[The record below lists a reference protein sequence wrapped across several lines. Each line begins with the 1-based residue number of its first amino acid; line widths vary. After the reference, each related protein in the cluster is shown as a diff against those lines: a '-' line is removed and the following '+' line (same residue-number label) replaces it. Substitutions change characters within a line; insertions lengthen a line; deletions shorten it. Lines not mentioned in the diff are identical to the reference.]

1 MLSRNFLLTGVVL
14 ASAILA
20 GCQESESS
28 AAKGN
33 AQAQQAPKTQ
43 VGIITIEK
51 QAVELTSELPG
62 RTKSS
67 LEAEIRPQVGGIVEK
82 RLFEEGQAV
91 AAGDLLYQLDDSIYK
106 SNLEQAQADLDS
118 ARATLTSTKQ
128 TYERYRQLKARNNVS
143 QQNLDDANVAYLSA
157 VASEKRAVAS
167 LNSAKID
174 LKYTQ
179 IAAPIDGKIGIS
191 EVTVGALV
199 TAGQATPMTTIRTT
213 DPMYVDL
220 AQTSVE
226 QLRIRNLLS
235 LEHVELGDQNVT
247 LVLEDGSVYPHE
259 GRLKTRE
266 VNVDEMT
273 GSVTLR
279 AEFDNPDGLLLPGM
293 FVRGRINDLTDS
305 QAILVP
311 QQGVAR
317 DVKGNAFSL
326 VVNAENKVERRF
338 VTTERAVGNQWYIT
352 DGIKDGDK
360 VIVEGSMK
368 VRPGAD
374 VTTVELKRDPQT
386 GRMVE
391 VNAATTGQ

>member
-1 MLSRNFLLTGVVL
+1 MITGVVL

-28 AAKGN
+28 AA
-33 AQAQQAPKTQ
+33 ASAPAQQAPKTQ
-43 VGIITIEK
+43 VGVITIEK
-51 QAVELTSELPG
+51 QEVKLTSELPG

-82 RLFEEGQAV
+82 RLFEEGQTV
-91 AAGDLLYQLDDSIYK
+91 SAGDLLYQLDDSVYE

-128 TYERYRQLKARNNVS
+128 TYERYRQLKERNNVS

-157 VASEKRAVAS
+157 VADEKRAVAA

-174 LKYTQ
+174 LAYTK
-179 IAAPIDGKIGIS
+179 ITAPIDGKIGIS
-191 EVTVGALV
+191 DVTVGALV
-199 TAGQATPMTTIRTT
+199 TAGQSTAMTTIRAM
-213 DPMYVDL
+213 DPMFVDL

-226 QLRIRNLLS
+226 QLRQRTLLS
-235 LEHVELGDQNVT
+235 LDHVSLGDQSVT
-247 LVLEDGSVYPHE
+247 LTLEDGSEYPYK

-293 FVRGRINDLTDS
+293 FVRGQINDLNDS
-305 QAILVP
+305 EAILVP
-311 QQGVAR
+311 QQGVSR
-317 DVKGNAFSL
+317 DVKGNAIAY
-326 VVNAENKVERRF
+326 VVNADNKVEQRILE
-338 VTTERAVGNQWYIT
+338 TERSIGNQWYVT
-352 DGIKDGDK
+352 DGIKAGDR
-360 VIVEGSMK
+360 VVVQGSLK
-368 VRPGAD
+368 IRPGAE
-374 VTTVELKRDPQT
+374 VNAVELQRDPQT
-386 GRMVE
+386 GRIAE
-391 VNAATTGQ
+391 ANAATTGQ

>member
-1 MLSRNFLLTGVVL
+1 MITGVVL

-28 AAKGN
+28 AA
-33 AQAQQAPKTQ
+33 ASAPAQQAPKTQ
-43 VGIITIEK
+43 VGVITIEK
-51 QAVELTSELPG
+51 QEVKLTSELPG

-82 RLFEEGQAV
+82 RLFEEGQTV
-91 AAGDLLYQLDDSIYK
+91 SAGDLLYQLDDSVYE

-128 TYERYRQLKARNNVS
+128 TYERYRQLKERNNVS

-157 VASEKRAVAS
+157 VADEKRAVAA

-174 LKYTQ
+174 LAYTK
-179 IAAPIDGKIGIS
+179 ITAPIDGKIGIS
-191 EVTVGALV
+191 DVTVGALV
-199 TAGQATPMTTIRTT
+199 TAGQSTAMTTIRAM
-213 DPMYVDL
+213 DPMFVDL

-226 QLRIRNLLS
+226 QLRQRTLLS
-235 LEHVELGDQNVT
+235 LDHVSLGDQSVT
-247 LVLEDGSVYPHE
+247 LTLEDGSEYPYK

-293 FVRGRINDLTDS
+293 FVRGQINDLNDS
-305 QAILVP
+305 EAILVP
-311 QQGVAR
+311 QQGVSR
-317 DVKGNAFSL
+317 DVKGNAIAY
-326 VVNAENKVERRF
+326 VVNADNKVEQRILE
-338 VTTERAVGNQWYIT
+338 TERSIGNQWYVT
-352 DGIKDGDK
+352 NGIKAGDR
-360 VIVEGSMK
+360 VVVQGSLK
-368 VRPGAD
+368 IRPGAE
-374 VTTVELKRDPQT
+374 VNAVELQRDPQT
-386 GRMVE
+386 GRIVE
-391 VNAATTGQ
+391 ANAATTGQ

>member
-28 AAKGN
+28 AAGGN
-33 AQAQQAPKTQ
+33 GAAQQAPKTE
-43 VGIITIEK
+43 VGIVTIQK
-51 QAVELTSELPG
+51 QSVELTSELPG

-82 RLFEEGQAV
+82 RLFEEGQTV
-91 AAGDLLYQLDDSIYK
+91 EAGDLLYQLDDSIYE
-106 SNLEQAQADLDS
+106 SNVEQAQADLDS
-118 ARATLTSTKQ
+118 ARATLTSTQQ
-128 TYERYRQLKARNNVS
+128 TYERYKTLKERNNVS

-157 VASEKRAVAS
+157 VAAEKRAVAS

-174 LKYTQ
+174 LAYTK
-179 IAAPIDGKIGIS
+179 ITAPIDGKIGIS
-191 EVTVGALV
+191 DVTVGALV
-199 TAGQATPMTTIRTT
+199 TANQSSPMTTIRTV

-226 QLRIRNLLS
+226 QLRARTLLNQD
-235 LEHVELGDQNVT
+235 HVSLGDQTVT
-247 LVLEDGSVYPHE
+247 LTLEDGSEYPYK

-293 FVRGRINDLTDS
+293 FVRGLFNDLTDS

-311 QQGVAR
+311 QQGVMRNVQGKAY
-317 DVKGNAFSL
+317 AL
-326 VVNAENKVERRF
+326 VVNAENKVEQRML
-338 VTTERAVGNQWYIT
+338 TTERAIGNQWYVT
-352 DGIKDGDK
+352 DGIKEGDK
-360 VIVEGSMK
+360 VIVEGSIK
-368 VRPGAD
+368 VRPGAE
-374 VTTVELKRDPQT
+374 VTTVELQRDPQT

-391 VNAATTGQ
+391 ANAATTGQ

>member
-1 MLSRNFLLTGVVL
+1 MITGVVL

-28 AAKGN
+28 AA
-33 AQAQQAPKTQ
+33 ASAPAQQAPKTQ
-43 VGIITIEK
+43 VGVITIEK
-51 QAVELTSELPG
+51 QEVKLTSELPG

-82 RLFEEGQAV
+82 RLFEEGQTV
-91 AAGDLLYQLDDSIYK
+91 SAGDLLYQLDDSVYE

-128 TYERYRQLKARNNVS
+128 TYERYRQLKERNNVS

-157 VASEKRAVAS
+157 VADEKRAVAA

-174 LKYTQ
+174 LAYTK
-179 IAAPIDGKIGIS
+179 ITAPIDGKIGIS
-191 EVTVGALV
+191 DVTVGALV
-199 TAGQATPMTTIRTT
+199 TAGQSTAMTTIRAM
-213 DPMYVDL
+213 DPMFVDL

-226 QLRIRNLLS
+226 QLRQRTLLS
-235 LEHVELGDQNVT
+235 LDHVSLGDQSVT
-247 LVLEDGSVYPHE
+247 LTLEDGSEYPYK

-293 FVRGRINDLTDS
+293 FVRGQINDLNDS
-305 QAILVP
+305 EAILVP
-311 QQGVAR
+311 QQGVSR
-317 DVKGNAFSL
+317 DVKGNAIAY
-326 VVNAENKVERRF
+326 VVNADNKVEQRILE
-338 VTTERAVGNQWYIT
+338 TERSIGNQWYVT
-352 DGIKDGDK
+352 DGIKAGDR
-360 VIVEGSMK
+360 VVVQGSLK
-368 VRPGAD
+368 VRPGAE
-374 VTTVELKRDPQT
+374 VNAVELQRDPQT
-386 GRMVE
+386 GRIVE
-391 VNAATTGQ
+391 ANAATTGQ

>member
-1 MLSRNFLLTGVVL
+1 MITGVVL

-28 AAKGN
+28 AA
-33 AQAQQAPKTQ
+33 ASAPAQQAPKTQ
-43 VGIITIEK
+43 VGVITIEK
-51 QAVELTSELPG
+51 QEVKLTSELPG

-82 RLFEEGQAV
+82 RLFEEGQTV
-91 AAGDLLYQLDDSIYK
+91 SAGDLLYQLDDSVYE

-128 TYERYRQLKARNNVS
+128 TYERYRQLKERNNVS

-157 VASEKRAVAS
+157 VADEKRAVAA

-174 LKYTQ
+174 LAYTK
-179 IAAPIDGKIGIS
+179 ITAPIDGKIGIS
-191 EVTVGALV
+191 DVTVGALV
-199 TAGQATPMTTIRTT
+199 TAGQSTAMTTIRAM
-213 DPMYVDL
+213 DPMFVDL

-226 QLRIRNLLS
+226 QLRQRTLLS
-235 LEHVELGDQNVT
+235 LDHVSLGDQSVT
-247 LVLEDGSVYPHE
+247 LTLEDGSEYPYK

-293 FVRGRINDLTDS
+293 FVRGQINDLNDS
-305 QAILVP
+305 EAILVP
-311 QQGVAR
+311 QQGVSR
-317 DVKGNAFSL
+317 DVKGNAIAY
-326 VVNAENKVERRF
+326 VVNADNKVEQRILE
-338 VTTERAVGNQWYIT
+338 TERSIGNQWYVT
-352 DGIKDGDK
+352 DGIKAGDR
-360 VIVEGSMK
+360 VVVQGSLK
-368 VRPGAD
+368 IRPGAE
-374 VTTVELKRDPQT
+374 VNAVELQRDPQT
-386 GRMVE
+386 GRIVE
-391 VNAATTGQ
+391 ANAATTGQ

>member
-1 MLSRNFLLTGVVL
+1 MITGVVL

-28 AAKGN
+28 AA
-33 AQAQQAPKTQ
+33 ASAPAQQAPKTQ
-43 VGIITIEK
+43 VGVITIEK
-51 QAVELTSELPG
+51 QEVKLTSELPG

-82 RLFEEGQAV
+82 RLFEEGQTV
-91 AAGDLLYQLDDSIYK
+91 SAGDLLYQLDDSVYE

-128 TYERYRQLKARNNVS
+128 TYERYRQLKERNNVS

-157 VASEKRAVAS
+157 VADEKRAVAA

-174 LKYTQ
+174 LAYTK
-179 IAAPIDGKIGIS
+179 ITAPIDGKIGIS
-191 EVTVGALV
+191 DVTVGALV
-199 TAGQATPMTTIRTT
+199 TAGQSMAMTTIRAM
-213 DPMYVDL
+213 DPMFVDL

-226 QLRIRNLLS
+226 QLRQRTLLS
-235 LEHVELGDQNVT
+235 LDHVSLGDQSVT
-247 LVLEDGSVYPHE
+247 LTLEDGSEYPYK

-293 FVRGRINDLTDS
+293 FVRGQINDLNDS
-305 QAILVP
+305 EAILVP
-311 QQGVAR
+311 QQGVSR
-317 DVKGNAFSL
+317 DVKGNAIAY
-326 VVNAENKVERRF
+326 VVNADNKVEQRILE
-338 VTTERAVGNQWYIT
+338 TERSIGNQWYVT
-352 DGIKDGDK
+352 DGIKAGDR
-360 VIVEGSMK
+360 VVVQGSLK
-368 VRPGAD
+368 IRPGAE
-374 VTTVELKRDPQT
+374 VNAVELQRDPQT
-386 GRMVE
+386 GRIVE
-391 VNAATTGQ
+391 ANAATTGQ

>member
-1 MLSRNFLLTGVVL
+1 MITGVVL

-28 AAKGN
+28 AA
-33 AQAQQAPKTQ
+33 ASAPAQQAPKTH
-43 VGIITIEK
+43 VGVITIEK
-51 QAVELTSELPG
+51 QEVKLTSELPG

-82 RLFEEGQAV
+82 RLFEEGQTV
-91 AAGDLLYQLDDSIYK
+91 SAGDLLYQLDDSVYE

-128 TYERYRQLKARNNVS
+128 TYERYRQLKERNNVS

-157 VASEKRAVAS
+157 VADEKRAVAA

-174 LKYTQ
+174 LAYTK
-179 IAAPIDGKIGIS
+179 ITAPIDGKIGIS
-191 EVTVGALV
+191 DVTVGALV
-199 TAGQATPMTTIRTT
+199 TAGQSTAMTTIRAM
-213 DPMYVDL
+213 DPMFVDL

-226 QLRIRNLLS
+226 QLRQRTLLS
-235 LEHVELGDQNVT
+235 LDHVSLGDQSVT
-247 LVLEDGSVYPHE
+247 LTLEDGSEYPYK

-293 FVRGRINDLTDS
+293 FVRGQINDLNDS
-305 QAILVP
+305 EAILVP
-311 QQGVAR
+311 QQGVSR
-317 DVKGNAFSL
+317 DVKGNAIAY
-326 VVNAENKVERRF
+326 VVNADNKVEQRILE
-338 VTTERAVGNQWYIT
+338 TERSIGNQWYVT
-352 DGIKDGDK
+352 DGIKAGDR
-360 VIVEGSMK
+360 VVVQGSLK
-368 VRPGAD
+368 IRPGAE
-374 VTTVELKRDPQT
+374 VNAVELQRDPQT
-386 GRMVE
+386 GRIVE
-391 VNAATTGQ
+391 ANAATTGQ

>member
-1 MLSRNFLLTGVVL
+1 MITGVVL

-28 AAKGN
+28 AA
-33 AQAQQAPKTQ
+33 ASAPAQQAPKTQ
-43 VGIITIEK
+43 VGVITIEK
-51 QAVELTSELPG
+51 QEVKLTSELPG

-82 RLFEEGQAV
+82 RLFEEGQTV
-91 AAGDLLYQLDDSIYK
+91 SAGDLLYQLDDSVYE

-128 TYERYRQLKARNNVS
+128 TYERYRQLKERNNVS

-157 VASEKRAVAS
+157 VADEKRAVAA

-174 LKYTQ
+174 LAYTK
-179 IAAPIDGKIGIS
+179 ITAPIDGKIGIS
-191 EVTVGALV
+191 DVTVGALV
-199 TAGQATPMTTIRTT
+199 TAGQSTAMTTIRAT
-213 DPMYVDL
+213 DPMFVDL

-226 QLRIRNLLS
+226 QLRQRTLLS
-235 LEHVELGDQNVT
+235 LDHVSLGDQSVT
-247 LVLEDGSVYPHE
+247 LTLEDGSEYPYK

-293 FVRGRINDLTDS
+293 FVRGQINDLNDS
-305 QAILVP
+305 EAILVP
-311 QQGVAR
+311 QQGVSR
-317 DVKGNAFSL
+317 DVKGNAIAY
-326 VVNAENKVERRF
+326 VVNADNKVEQRILE
-338 VTTERAVGNQWYIT
+338 TERSIGNQWYVT
-352 DGIKDGDK
+352 DGIKAGDR
-360 VIVEGSMK
+360 VVVQGSLK
-368 VRPGAD
+368 IRPGAE
-374 VTTVELKRDPQT
+374 VNAVELQRDPQT
-386 GRMVE
+386 GRIVE
-391 VNAATTGQ
+391 ANAATTGQ

>member
-1 MLSRNFLLTGVVL
+1 MITGIVL

-28 AAKGN
+28 AA
-33 AQAQQAPKTQ
+33 ASAPAQQAPKTQ
-43 VGIITIEK
+43 VGVITIEK
-51 QAVELTSELPG
+51 QEVKLTSELPG

-82 RLFEEGQAV
+82 RLFEEGQTV
-91 AAGDLLYQLDDSIYK
+91 SAGDLLYQLDDSVYE

-128 TYERYRQLKARNNVS
+128 TYERYRQLKERNNVS

-157 VASEKRAVAS
+157 VADEKRAVAA

-174 LKYTQ
+174 LAYTK
-179 IAAPIDGKIGIS
+179 ITAPIDGKIGIS
-191 EVTVGALV
+191 DVTVGALV
-199 TAGQATPMTTIRTT
+199 TAGQSTAMTTIRAM
-213 DPMYVDL
+213 DPMFVDL

-226 QLRIRNLLS
+226 QLRQRTLLS
-235 LEHVELGDQNVT
+235 LDHVSLGDQSVT
-247 LVLEDGSVYPHE
+247 LTLEDGSEYPYK

-293 FVRGRINDLTDS
+293 FVRGQINDLNDS
-305 QAILVP
+305 EAILVP
-311 QQGVAR
+311 QQGVSR
-317 DVKGNAFSL
+317 DVKGNAIAY
-326 VVNAENKVERRF
+326 VVNADNKVEQRILE
-338 VTTERAVGNQWYIT
+338 TERSIGNQWYVT
-352 DGIKDGDK
+352 DGIKAGDR
-360 VIVEGSMK
+360 VVVQGSLK
-368 VRPGAD
+368 IRPGAE
-374 VTTVELKRDPQT
+374 VNAVELQRDPQT
-386 GRMVE
+386 GRIVE
-391 VNAATTGQ
+391 ANAATTGQ

>member
-20 GCQESESS
+20 GCQESENS
-28 AAKGN
+28 AAGGN

-82 RLFEEGQAV
+82 RLFEEGQTV
-91 AAGDLLYQLDDSIYK
+91 AAGDLLYQLDDSIYE

-128 TYERYRQLKARNNVS
+128 TYERYRQLKERNNVS

-157 VASEKRAVAS
+157 VAAEKRAVAS

-247 LVLEDGSVYPHE
+247 LVLEDGSIYPYE

-338 VTTERAVGNQWYIT
+338 VTTERALGNQWYIT

>member
-20 GCQESESS
+20 GCQESENS
-28 AAKGN
+28 AAGGN
-33 AQAQQAPKTQ
+33 AQAQQAPKTP

-82 RLFEEGQAV
+82 RLFEEGQTV
-91 AAGDLLYQLDDSIYK
+91 AAGDLLYQLDDSIYE

-128 TYERYRQLKARNNVS
+128 TYERYRQLKERNNVS

-179 IAAPIDGKIGIS
+179 IAAPINGKISIS

-235 LEHVELGDQNVT
+235 LEHVELGNQNVT
-247 LVLEDGSVYPHE
+247 LVLEDGSIYPYE

>member
-1 MLSRNFLLTGVVL
+1 MLSRNILITGVVL

-28 AAKGN
+28 AA
-33 AQAQQAPKTQ
+33 ASAPAQQAPKTH
-43 VGIITIEK
+43 VGVITIEK
-51 QAVELTSELPG
+51 QEVKLTSELPG

-82 RLFEEGQAV
+82 RLFEEGQTV
-91 AAGDLLYQLDDSIYK
+91 SAGDLLYQLDDSVYE

-128 TYERYRQLKARNNVS
+128 TYERYRQLKERNNVS

-157 VASEKRAVAS
+157 VADEKRAVAA

-174 LKYTQ
+174 LAYTK
-179 IAAPIDGKIGIS
+179 ITAPIDGKIGIS
-191 EVTVGALV
+191 DVTVGALV
-199 TAGQATPMTTIRTT
+199 TAGQSTAMTTIRAM
-213 DPMYVDL
+213 DPMFVDL

-226 QLRIRNLLS
+226 QLRQRTLLS
-235 LEHVELGDQNVT
+235 LDHVSLGDQSVT
-247 LVLEDGSVYPHE
+247 LTLEDGSEYPYK

-293 FVRGRINDLTDS
+293 FVRGQINDLNDS
-305 QAILVP
+305 EAILVP
-311 QQGVAR
+311 QQGVSR
-317 DVKGNAFSL
+317 DVKGNAIAY
-326 VVNAENKVERRF
+326 VVNADNKVEQRILE
-338 VTTERAVGNQWYIT
+338 TERSIGNQWYVT
-352 DGIKDGDK
+352 DGIKAGDR
-360 VIVEGSMK
+360 VVVQGSLK
-368 VRPGAD
+368 IRPGAE
-374 VTTVELKRDPQT
+374 VNAVELQRDPQT
-386 GRMVE
+386 GRIVE
-391 VNAATTGQ
+391 ANAATTGQ

>member
-317 DVKGNAFSL
+317 DVKGKAFSL
-326 VVNAENKVERRF
+326 VVNADNKVERRF

>member
-1 MLSRNFLLTGVVL
+1 MITGVVL

-28 AAKGN
+28 AA
-33 AQAQQAPKTQ
+33 ASAPAQQAPKTQ
-43 VGIITIEK
+43 VGVITIEK
-51 QAVELTSELPG
+51 QEVKLTSELPG

-82 RLFEEGQAV
+82 RLFEEGQTV
-91 AAGDLLYQLDDSIYK
+91 SAGDLLYQLDDSVYE

-128 TYERYRQLKARNNVS
+128 TYERYRQLKERNNVS

-157 VASEKRAVAS
+157 VADEKRAVAA

-174 LKYTQ
+174 LAYTK
-179 IAAPIDGKIGIS
+179 ITAPIDGKIGIS
-191 EVTVGALV
+191 DVTVGALV
-199 TAGQATPMTTIRTT
+199 TAGQSTAMTTIRAM
-213 DPMYVDL
+213 DPMFVDL

-226 QLRIRNLLS
+226 QLRQRTLLS
-235 LEHVELGDQNVT
+235 LDHVSLGDQSVT
-247 LVLEDGSVYPHE
+247 LTLEDGSEYPYK

-293 FVRGRINDLTDS
+293 FVRGQINDLNDS
-305 QAILVP
+305 EAILVP
-311 QQGVAR
+311 QQGVSR
-317 DVKGNAFSL
+317 DVKGNAIAY
-326 VVNAENKVERRF
+326 VVNAENKVEQRILE
-338 VTTERAVGNQWYIT
+338 TERSIGNQWYVT
-352 DGIKDGDK
+352 DGIKAGDR
-360 VIVEGSMK
+360 VVVQGSLK
-368 VRPGAD
+368 IRPGAE
-374 VTTVELKRDPQT
+374 VNAVELQRDPQT
-386 GRMVE
+386 GRIVE
-391 VNAATTGQ
+391 ANAATTGQ

>member
-1 MLSRNFLLTGVVL
+1 MITGVVL

-28 AAKGN
+28 AA
-33 AQAQQAPKTQ
+33 ASAPAQQAPKTQ
-43 VGIITIEK
+43 VGVITIEK
-51 QAVELTSELPG
+51 QEVKLTSELPG

-82 RLFEEGQAV
+82 RLFEEGQTV
-91 AAGDLLYQLDDSIYK
+91 SAGDLLYQLDDSVYE

-128 TYERYRQLKARNNVS
+128 TYERYRQLKERNNVS

-157 VASEKRAVAS
+157 VADEKRAVAA

-174 LKYTQ
+174 LAYTK
-179 IAAPIDGKIGIS
+179 ITAPIDGKIGIS
-191 EVTVGALV
+191 DVTVGALV
-199 TAGQATPMTTIRTT
+199 TAGQSTAMTTIRAT
-213 DPMYVDL
+213 DPMFVDL

-226 QLRIRNLLS
+226 QLRQRTLLS
-235 LEHVELGDQNVT
+235 LDHVSLGDQSVT
-247 LVLEDGSVYPHE
+247 LTLEDGSEYPYK

-293 FVRGRINDLTDS
+293 FVRGQINDLNDS
-305 QAILVP
+305 EAILVP
-311 QQGVAR
+311 QQGVSR
-317 DVKGNAFSL
+317 DVKGNAIAY
-326 VVNAENKVERRF
+326 VVNADNKVEQRILE
-338 VTTERAVGNQWYIT
+338 TERSIGNQWYVT
-352 DGIKDGDK
+352 DGIKAGDR
-360 VIVEGSMK
+360 VVVQGSLK
-368 VRPGAD
+368 IRAGAE
-374 VTTVELKRDPQT
+374 VNAVELQRDPQT
-386 GRMVE
+386 GRIVE
-391 VNAATTGQ
+391 ANAATTGQ

>member
-1 MLSRNFLLTGVVL
+1 MLSRNILITGVVL

-28 AAKGN
+28 AA
-33 AQAQQAPKTQ
+33 ASAPAQQAPKTQ
-43 VGIITIEK
+43 VGVITIEK
-51 QAVELTSELPG
+51 QEVKLTSELPG

-82 RLFEEGQAV
+82 RLFEEGQTV
-91 AAGDLLYQLDDSIYK
+91 SAGDLLYQLDDSVYE

-128 TYERYRQLKARNNVS
+128 TYERYRQLKERNNVS

-157 VASEKRAVAS
+157 VADEKRAVAA

-174 LKYTQ
+174 LAYTK
-179 IAAPIDGKIGIS
+179 ITAPIDGKIGIS
-191 EVTVGALV
+191 DVTVGALV
-199 TAGQATPMTTIRTT
+199 TAGQSTAMTTIRAM
-213 DPMYVDL
+213 DPMFVDL

-226 QLRIRNLLS
+226 QLRQRTLLS
-235 LEHVELGDQNVT
+235 LDHVSLGDQSVT
-247 LVLEDGSVYPHE
+247 LTLEDGSEYPYK

-293 FVRGRINDLTDS
+293 FVRGQINDLNDS
-305 QAILVP
+305 EAILVP
-311 QQGVAR
+311 QQGVSR
-317 DVKGNAFSL
+317 DVKGNAIAY
-326 VVNAENKVERRF
+326 VVNADNKVEQRILE
-338 VTTERAVGNQWYIT
+338 TERSIGNQWYVT
-352 DGIKDGDK
+352 NGIKAGDR
-360 VIVEGSMK
+360 VVVQGSLK
-368 VRPGAD
+368 IRPGAE
-374 VTTVELKRDPQT
+374 VNAVELQRDPQT
-386 GRMVE
+386 GRIVE
-391 VNAATTGQ
+391 ANAATTGQ